1 MPQQLS
7 RSKTVL
13 LIAVLV
19 VIWGASWPIYK
30 TALSFTPPLL
40 FAGMRTFL
48 GGLILALFALPGWR
62 KIEFRR
68 HRRVYF
74 ISAFFNI
81 FLFFGLQ
88 TVGLTFM
95 PGGLFSVV
103 VYFQPVL
110 VGILAWVWLGESM
123 TAGKVAGLVLGFVG
137 VAAISANSFSAHL
150 SAVGFV
156 LALLTAVSWAFG
168 SLFIKR
174 SAGACDPIWLVA
186 IQSML
191 GGAVLWAGGLATESW
206 SDIVWNAPYLSGL
219 AFGSLLG
226 VPTAWVIFFL
236 LVRSGEVSKV
246 SACTFLVP
254 LIAVSSSTV
263 FLHEPFSMLLM
274 VGLVCISVSIYAVNR
289 PARPGVGGDKR
300 RSARDSK
307 EGRLR
312 VDS

>member
-7 RSKTVL
+7 RTKTVL
-13 LIAVLV
+13 LIAALV

-30 TALSFTPPLL
+30 TALSYTPPLL

-88 TVGLTFM
+88 TVGLTYM

-110 VGILAWVWLGESM
+110 VGILAWWWLGESM
-123 TAGKVAGLVLGFVG
+123 TAGKIAGLVLGFLG
-137 VAAISANSFSAHL
+137 VAAISVNSFSAHL
-150 SAVGFV
+150 SAVGFT
-156 LALLTAVSWAFG
+156 LALLTALSWAFG
-168 SLFIKR
+168 ALFIKR
-174 SAGACDPIWLVA
+174 SAGGCDPVWLVA

-191 GGAVLWAGGLATESW
+191 GGVVLWASGLATESW
-206 SDIVWNAPYLSGL
+206 SDIVWNAPYVGGL

-226 VPTAWVIFFL
+226 VPTAWVIYFL

-263 FLHEPFSMLLM
+263 FLHEPFSMLLL
-274 VGLVCISVSIYAVNR
+274 VGLVCISVSIYTVNK
-289 PARPGVGGDKR
+289 PAKPGVGGIKKLNVGEQN
-300 RSARDSK
+300 AK
-307 EGRLR
+307 GLK